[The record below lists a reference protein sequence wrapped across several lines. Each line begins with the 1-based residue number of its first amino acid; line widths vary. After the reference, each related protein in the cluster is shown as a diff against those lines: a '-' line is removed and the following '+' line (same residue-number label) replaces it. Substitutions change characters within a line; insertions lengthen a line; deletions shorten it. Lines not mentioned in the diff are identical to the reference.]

1 MRGAVLEASLLVP
14 RSQTTPT
21 PMATPLLGV
30 LLLVLPV
37 LPVLPVPPAPR
48 ELARAVLEAH
58 GQDAG
63 SGLKLLKL
71 QGVSRT
77 VGPRSGNPPPL

>member
-1 MRGAVLEASLLVP
+1 ME
-14 RSQTTPT
+14 
-21 PMATPLLGV
+21 TPLLGV

-63 SGLKLLKL
+63 SGMKLLKL

-77 VGPRSGNPPPL
+77 VGAELGNPPPPLLMLFWG

>member
-1 MRGAVLEASLLVP
+1 
-14 RSQTTPT
+14 
-21 PMATPLLGV
+21 MATPLLGV

-77 VGPRSGNPPPL
+77 VGPRSGNPPPPL